1 MKRPKMSLPE
11 AVDGFGWT
19 HQATPNSGSVDLLN
33 RVFCAPIEDTPEA
46 RFIRLHEL
54 AHARWTPRK
63 SAASAAKKACV
74 SFDALQVAED
84 ARIQLKLH
92 ASALEKPT
100 LCGALTKA
108 QLLEAINKAV
118 EFNQQQQLTLMAVA
132 CIGTQNLEHLREIA
146 RNAEREADIGRLL
159 SSALNAAEAV
169 ARELN
174 RRLPRKRERLT
185 FQNTL
190 EAARLLDS
198 ILGLAA
204 AREDADELPPITRHD
219 GTETADDTAAAAEP
233 GHGIKDGHTKNRF
246 GASESGEMTIT
257 RLPCTV
263 ATDALKLGRTRRAC
277 DVGSVP
283 RNLHR
288 LMTDGR
294 VFDIKRRAAGGTV
307 LIDAS
312 GSMHIDTQQITE
324 MLETAPA
331 AVVAMYSGH
340 GDKGTLTI
348 IAERSKIA
356 TPEAIERQR
365 VTAGAGNII
374 DEPALAWLAKQA
386 EPRLWV
392 CDGIVTGKQ
401 DRNADAALTNRIRTI
416 AVRGRIRRADTTA
429 AALVA
434 LKGKAA
440 R

>member
-1 MKRPKMSLPE
+1 MALPE

-19 HQATPNSGSVDLLN
+19 HQATPNSGSVDLIN
-33 RVFCAPIEDTPEA
+33 HIFCAPIEDTPEA

-54 AHARWTPRK
+54 AHARWTPRT
-63 SAASAAKKACV
+63 SATKAAKKAGV
-74 SFDALQVAED
+74 SFDALQVCED

-92 ASALEKPT
+92 GTGVNESALT
-100 LCGALTKA
+100 GALNRDLLVETVAKA
-108 QLLEAINKAV
+108 T
-118 EFNQQQQLTLMAVA
+118 EFNQQRQLALLAVA
-132 CIGTQNLEHLREIA
+132 CIGTQNLEHLQAVSRDA
-146 RNAEREADIGRLL
+146 GRDSDVGRLL

-169 ARELN
+169 TRELD

-204 AREDADELPPITRHD
+204 AREDADELPPTTRHD
-219 GTETADDTAAAAEP
+219 GTETTDDGDAP
-233 GHGIKDGHTKNRF
+233 GHGIKDGYAKNRLC
-246 GASESGEMTIT
+246 ASESGDMTIT

-263 ATDALKLGRTRRAC
+263 ATDALKLGRTRRAS
-277 DVGSVP
+277 DFGSVP
-283 RNLHR
+283 RNIHR

-312 GSMHIDTQQITE
+312 GSMHIDTEQITE

-331 AVVAMYSGH
+331 AVVAMYSGS
-340 GDKGTLTI
+340 GDKGMLTI
-348 IAERSKIA
+348 IAERGKIA

-365 VTAGAGNII
+365 VTVGAGNII

-401 DRNADAALTNRIRTI
+401 DRAADAALTNRIRTI
-416 AVRGRIRRADTTA
+416 AVRGRIRRADTLA
-429 AALVA
+429 AAVKT
-434 LKGKAA
+434 LKGGGKT
-440 R
+440 

>member
-1 MKRPKMSLPE
+1 MALPE

-19 HQATPNSGSVDLLN
+19 HQATPNSGSVDLIN
-33 RVFCAPIEDTPEA
+33 HIFCAPIEDTPEA

-54 AHARWTPRK
+54 AHARWTPRT
-63 SAASAAKKACV
+63 SATKAAKKAGV
-74 SFDALQVAED
+74 SFDALQVCED

-92 ASALEKPT
+92 GTGVNESALT
-100 LCGALTKA
+100 GALNRDLLVETVAKA
-108 QLLEAINKAV
+108 T
-118 EFNQQQQLTLMAVA
+118 EFNQQRQLALLAVA
-132 CIGTQNLEHLREIA
+132 CIGTQNLEHLQAVSRGA
-146 RNAEREADIGRLL
+146 GRDSDVGRLL

-169 ARELN
+169 TRELD

-204 AREDADELPPITRHD
+204 AREDADELPPPTGHD
-219 GTETADDTAAAAEP
+219 GTETTDDTTAASEP
-233 GHGIKDGHTKNRF
+233 GHGIKDGRPSARNT
-246 GASESGEMTIT
+246 SESGDMNIM

-263 ATDALKLGRTRRAC
+263 VTDALKLGRQRRAC

-283 RNLHR
+283 RNIHR

-312 GSMHIDTQQITE
+312 GSMHIDTEQITE

-331 AVVAMYSGH
+331 AVVAMYSGS
-340 GDKGTLTI
+340 GDKGMLTI
-348 IAERSKIA
+348 IAERGKIA

-365 VTAGAGNII
+365 VTVGAGNII

-401 DRNADAALTNRIRTI
+401 DRAADAALTNRIRTI
-416 AVRGRIRRADTTA
+416 AVRGRIRRADTLA
-429 AALVA
+429 AAVKT
-434 LKGKAA
+434 LKGGGKT
-440 R
+440 